1 MAGGRPRSV
10 GALGRIAVRLR
21 AVHDGAQLPH
31 GPSKV
36 HLLRTD
42 GGTWNFGVR
51 SVRGSVRTITN
62 YNVNVNDRGGWRVA
76 AVAGTPTW

>member
-51 SVRGSVRTITN
+51 STLSAVPFVQLQTTTSTSTI
-62 YNVNVNDRGGWRVA
+62 VA
-76 AVAGTPTW
+76 AGA